1 MVGRDWSGTAGDADG
16 GTLGGAAA
24 RRVWATAP
32 SASYTRRR
40 SRSGVQRARDT
51 GAGIG
56 HGIGLCCQRAKGPFL
71 PLLQRQA
78 GRSFFWQP
86 SPRVS
91 PQSATIH
98 QRNTRSSNIV
108 RPRVEQRIRSIGA
121 GSSTPREVSALR
133 VQPPG
138 ANNARLSFRSPQ
150 RRSSDA

>member
-1 MVGRDWSGTAGDADG
+1 M
-16 GTLGGAAA
+16 
-24 RRVWATAP
+24 
-32 SASYTRRR
+32 
-40 SRSGVQRARDT
+40 
-51 GAGIG
+51 
-56 HGIGLCCQRAKGPFL
+56 GLCCQRGAKGPFL

-78 GRSFFWQP
+78 GRSFFCQP

-121 GSSTPREVSALR
+121 GSSTRREVSALR